1 MWKHKNFINLQLCA
15 PTAAWLLKINFDS
28 NITKIE
34 TTDSDGRA
42 CIWTVSGQTTTVQA
56 KVGNNYTFTCTL
68 TNGYVLDTTSVGN
81 IVNDNQFAITFD
93 GNTAE
98 VTITTRASTPALTF
112 KHFYD
117 AGLQGTGS
125 IKFRHYSQQEP
136 SSGETWVLNETVDDS
151 ADFSYDVDF
160 VSNEVEYQQISC
172 NIMFGIIGYLPK
184 GATNKTVA
192 YKGGWQNQAY
202 RTITFASAPTGDL
215 LTWLQA
221 NGTKQGGGDNVI
233 KAGTYK
239 WVDTPD
245 IQGITDIIGDDGGLD
260 GQFKSSDI
268 TFDGFGYSAHW
279 NRIMYDPRENFASL
293 IENQEV
299 DKCGYLDGQWGVK
312 PKYSSITVVPAL
324 QTFTILEDI
333 DLSSAWND
341 TEIEQAILSWF
352 TANTTK
358 LS

>member
-117 AGLQGTGS
+117 AGLQGTGTY
-125 IKFRHYSQQEP
+125 KFRHYSQQEP
-136 SSGETWVLNETVDDS
+136 SSGETWVLNNEITVNSQSYSKEYASTFTANGNTYSNLKVTGSNAPVTADEWTAYIYYDTTLVHSDGFTDS
-151 ADFSYDVDF
+151 WKD
-160 VSNEVEYQQISC
+160 
-172 NIMFGIIGYLPK
+172 
-184 GATNKTVA
+184 
-192 YKGGWQNQAY
+192 QAY
-202 RTITFASAPTGDL
+202 RTITFATAPTGDL

-221 NGTKQGGGDNVI
+221 NGTKQGGGGNSH
-233 KAGTYK
+233 
-239 WVDTPD
+239 
-245 IQGITDIIGDDGGLD
+245 IIG
-260 GQFKSSDI
+260 
-268 TFDGFGYSAHW
+268 
-279 NRIMYDPRENFASL
+279 
-293 IENQEV
+293 
-299 DKCGYLDGQWGVK
+299 
-312 PKYSSITVVPAL
+312 
-324 QTFTILEDI
+324 
-333 DLSSAWND
+333 
-341 TEIEQAILSWF
+341 
-352 TANTTK
+352 
-358 LS
+358 